1 MSQLTQTAT
10 KGAAWNSVASL
21 ARIASALLILPVL
34 ARLLDPA
41 DFGILAVGMPIVL
54 FMMMFNDMG
63 IGPALVRA
71 QAPSRAFWSTAFFTN
86 LFMGSLLTVIV
97 FMTAGIVADGFNLPR
112 AEPILQALAF
122 ALLLNCFSVVPGA
135 WLLRKFKFRELALI
149 EITSSTAGIAVAI
162 YTAYNGAGAWAL
174 VWQQLTMFALKSLL
188 LWIFA
193 KVPIGL
199 TFDFREIKAIIPFIS
214 NLLGAQVINFFARN
228 SDNFII
234 ARVLG
239 DTALGFYSIAYRIM
253 LMPIQFLAWG
263 IASVL
268 LATLSTIQTDLPRVK
283 HACLRVFRVIAL
295 ISFPLMAGIAALSEP
310 LIGFLLGPKM
320 LPAAPILAILAPIG
334 AFQSLSSA
342 QGSMFMTLGRT
353 DVLLKYTILTT
364 IVVVIA
370 FLIGTQY
377 GLVGTATAY
386 LIGNIILIIP
396 VFRSLLGLMGGRLAD
411 MWQAVGMTAIN
422 ATLMG
427 VVVFLIADYGRLMG
441 ATYFETLLVCV
452 PIGVGLYGLLLLLC
466 DRMAYAELIDLARKL
481 IAKDQA
487 GIPVASKT

>member
-21 ARIASALLILPVL
+21 ARIASALLILPIL
-34 ARLLDPA
+34 TRLLDPA
-41 DFGILAVGMPIVL
+41 DFGILAIGMPIVL
-54 FMMMFNDMG
+54 FMMLFNDMG

-71 QAPSRAFWSTAFFTN
+71 QAPTKTFWSTAFFTN
-86 LFMGSLLTVIV
+86 LFMGSLLTLTV
-97 FMTAGIVADGFNLPR
+97 FLTAGLVANGFNLPR
-112 AEPILQALAF
+112 AEPILKALAF
-122 ALLLNCFSVVPGA
+122 ALLLNCLSVVPGA
-135 WLLRKFKFRELALI
+135 WLLRKFKFRDLAI
-149 EITSSTAGIAVAI
+149 VEIVSSMAGIAVAI
-162 YTAYNGAGAWAL
+162 YTAYNGAGVWAL

-188 LWIFA
+188 LWMLA
-193 KVPIGL
+193 RVPIAL
-199 TFDFREIKAIIPFIS
+199 TFDFNEIKVIIPFIS

-253 LMPIQFLAWG
+253 LMPIQFLSWG
-263 IASVL
+263 VASVL
-268 LATLSTIQTDLPRVK
+268 LATLSTFQTDLPRVK
-283 HACLRVFRVIAL
+283 RACLRVFRVIAL

-310 LIGFLLGPKM
+310 IIGFLLGPKM

-342 QGSMFMTLGRT
+342 QGAMFMTLGRT

-364 IVVVIA
+364 FVVVIA

-377 GLVGTATAY
+377 GLVGTAAAY
-386 LIGNIILIIP
+386 LIGNIILVIP
-396 VFRSLLGLMGGRLAD
+396 IFRSLLGLMGGRLSD

-422 ATLMG
+422 STLMG
-427 VVVFLIADYGRLMG
+427 VVAFLAADYCRLMG

-452 PIGVGLYGLLLLLC
+452 PIGVALYALLLLIC
-466 DRMAYAELIDLARKL
+466 DRGAYTELLDLLKKL
-481 IAKDQA
+481 VSKDQA